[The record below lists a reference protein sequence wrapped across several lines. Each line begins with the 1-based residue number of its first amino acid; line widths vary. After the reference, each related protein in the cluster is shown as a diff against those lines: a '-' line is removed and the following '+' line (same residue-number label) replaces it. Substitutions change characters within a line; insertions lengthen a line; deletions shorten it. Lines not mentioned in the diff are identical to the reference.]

1 MEKRDALPKNPLQ
14 PSLNLPKFLWR
25 SLPLLVEVIKGLSIL
40 ILLITVESSFTRDDV
55 FLMPPNIVATLW

>member
-40 ILLITVESSFTRDDV
+40 ILLITGRKFFYERRCV
-55 FLMPPNIVATLW
+55 FNAT